1 MNNCMPINVIPLME
15 WTDKTK
21 KKKNLNQKERNNII
35 VLISTKKFNVL

>member
-15 WTDKTK
+15 WTDKT